1 MLKVA
6 NQSLDQLCNTKIKRI
21 ILHVMLTKEISNKT
35 SNDTIY
41 RGNFGGYNLL
51 LLYQRNLS
59 KKYNNKGIHQLN

>member
-21 ILHVMLTKEISNKT
+21 ILHVMLTKDISNKT
-35 SNDTIY
+35 YDTIY

-51 LLYQRNLS
+51 LVYQRES
-59 KKYNNKGIHQLN
+59 FKKIQQ